1 MSWEILVIMP
11 LVLVA
16 VAEDLWRRQISNWIP
31 LTAFLAGAGMQAFH
45 HGWRGLGWGLL
56 GAVCGFAVFLVFYV
70 LGGMGGGDV
79 KLMAGVGAALGPV
92 LLIKAALWVAA
103 AGGIWAL
110 AVLGYR
116 RLAWA
121 RGDARKAWSEPI
133 PYAPAI
139 GVGVALAL
147 VEKL

>member
-1 MSWEILVIMP
+1 VSWEVWTVMP
-11 LVLVA
+11 LVFLA
-16 VAEDLWRRQISNWIP
+16 VGEDLWRRTISNWIP
-31 LTAFLAGAGMQAFH
+31 LTICGAGLLMQTL
-45 HGWRGLGWGLL
+45 HGGWAGLGSAVL
-56 GAVCGFAVFLVFYV
+56 GSVCGLAVFLVFYI

-92 LLIKAALWVAA
+92 LVLKAALWAAA
-103 AGGIWAL
+103 AGGLWAL

-116 RLAWA
+116 
-121 RGDARKAWSEPI
+121 KVAWSGAEAKAAWSAPI

-139 GVGVALAL
+139 GIGVALAL

>member
-1 MSWEILVIMP
+1 VSWEILVVMP
-11 LVLVA
+11 PVLAA

-31 LTAFLAGAGMQAFH
+31 LSAFLAGLAMQAIDA
-45 HGWRGLGWGLL
+45 GWRGLGWGLL
-56 GAVCGFAVFLVFYV
+56 GAACGFAVFLVFYV

-92 LLIKAALWVAA
+92 LLVKAALWVAA
-103 AGGIWAL
+103 AGGVWAL

-116 RLAWA
+116 RLAWS
-121 RGDARKAWSEPI
+121 RGDAQKAWAEPI

-139 GVGVALAL
+139 GIGVALAL